1 MSVQSEIERITNKV
15 QATLN
20 TIADTGVAVGEGSDA
35 LPAAAA
41 ALANEKAPIDH
52 THPVPSY
59 TALPSSGTTLQ
70 ANAEYRVSAA
80 VGTYQFAFPASG
92 DVYVRFT
99 TAGTFAIS
107 FASGTTY
114 LGAVPK
120 FEAGKTYEL
129 MARDKCVAVGEV
141 VSA

>member
-1 MSVQSEIERITNKV
+1 MSVQSEIERITNNV

-20 TIADTGVAVGEGSDA
+20 TIADTGVEVGTGSDA

-59 TALPSSGTTLQ
+59 TELPASGTELT
-70 ANAEYRVSAA
+70 ANTEYRVSAT

-99 TAGTFAIS
+99 TDSTYAIS
-107 FASGTTY
+107 FASGTKF
-114 LGAVPK
+114 LGSAPE
-120 FEAGKTYEL
+120 FAASTTYEL
-129 MARDKCVAVGEV
+129 MARDGIVAVGEV
-141 VSA
+141 VTA